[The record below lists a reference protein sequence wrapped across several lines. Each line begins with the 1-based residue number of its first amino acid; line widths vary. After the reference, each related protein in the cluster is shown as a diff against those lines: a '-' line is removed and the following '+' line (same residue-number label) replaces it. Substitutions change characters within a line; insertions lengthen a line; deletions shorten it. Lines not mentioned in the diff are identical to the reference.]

1 MQYTSFPIRE
11 NDYGVGQVTR
21 SLHVGLIICRTLSD
35 AQCRSACALY
45 HSIVA
50 LPSCQKAEIIES
62 SSQSAHFAHTCVNQT
77 VFLTTR
83 TPTIS
88 VAFKIAAMSPN
99 GDAFLLKPDGPEGPT
114 RFPQARSV
122 PTNSRTIY
130 VSGIASILPDGTVAG
145 AADGQVPDARVQTS
159 TILQTIDTIIK
170 GASNG
175 KGGIA
180 NLIDSVVYLTEMERD
195 YAGMNEEWNKVFVSR
210 SVAPARAAIGVKS
223 LPDPRFVVEVKGV
236 AVVDE

>member
-1 MQYTSFPIRE
+1 M
-11 NDYGVGQVTR
+11 
-21 SLHVGLIICRTLSD
+21 
-35 AQCRSACALY
+35 
-45 HSIVA
+45 
-50 LPSCQKAEIIES
+50 ES
-62 SSQSAHFAHTCVNQT
+62 SSQSAHFAHTCVNKT

-83 TPTIS
+83 TPSIS

-195 YAGMNEEWNKVFVSR
+195 YAGMNEEWNKVRESECSSCEGNDRGQKSTRSSICGGSKRRCCRGRVKASR
-210 SVAPARAAIGVKS
+210 GVDRDG
-223 LPDPRFVVEVKGV
+223 LHG
-236 AVVDE
+236 